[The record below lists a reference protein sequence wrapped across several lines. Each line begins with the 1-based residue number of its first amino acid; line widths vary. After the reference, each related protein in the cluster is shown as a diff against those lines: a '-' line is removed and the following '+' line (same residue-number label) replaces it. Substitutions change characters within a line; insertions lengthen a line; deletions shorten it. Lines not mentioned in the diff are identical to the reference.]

1 MDQARTTLPSLKA
14 SEKKYDVL
22 YMNTPLSKMD
32 TSTIG
37 KVPVNDLVADDAA
50 VFLWV
55 DPYSTLD
62 AASLAEKWGLKKHS
76 VFQSVDYA
84 SYPWMKVVKSAK
96 VEVKPELKEEAV
108 TEETGEVKEEIKE
121 EKPKEEK
128 PKSKGKSKRV
138 VRVPP
143 IHPPSWWTSV
153 VPENMLA
160 SRPTVEQLW
169 LLVKGDASKLFG
181 TSTLTTHTVNMPEL
195 GRKSKSKKPVVL
207 SEWDTERPRVFLD
220 TVLST
225 LADKSVKVLNAFGS
239 DMHAVVDCWGPNV
252 PGGFQES
259 MSSTSGLVGSVSLV
273 MKAMKKTQ
281 LQLVHSGM
289 TKMASLDAAGKVE
302 AMKEMGS
309 SWEQVQK
316 ALTDYT
322 DSGTVQYN
330 WRNDEGVLEEWV
342 CRFLQLLSMEHIV
355 NFSLNHQ
362 RKKKRKS
369 STGASKEGKKL
380 YGIASPSPI
389 PPVIADFLGVPHEE
403 LMARTQ
409 IVSKINKYILENNLQ
424 CTEDRT
430 SFSVD
435 DKLKTIIHLEE
446 GSTKVKYFELSG
458 LIGKHFP
465 KKAKKVAVKEPVAV
479 GGPAV
484 ANTESTV
491 APVAEVC
498 LRKEG
503 ETDESQCKRTKTS

>member
-1 MDQARTTLPSLKA
+1 
-14 SEKKYDVL
+14 
-22 YMNTPLSKMD
+22 
-32 TSTIG
+32 
-37 KVPVNDLVADDAA
+37 
-50 VFLWV
+50 
-55 DPYSTLD
+55 
-62 AASLAEKWGLKKHS
+62 
-76 VFQSVDYA
+76 
-84 SYPWMKVVKSAK
+84 
-96 VEVKPELKEEAV
+96 
-108 TEETGEVKEEIKE
+108 
-121 EKPKEEK
+121 
-128 PKSKGKSKRV
+128 
-138 VRVPP
+138 
-143 IHPPSWWTSV
+143 
-153 VPENMLA
+153 
-160 SRPTVEQLW
+160 
-169 LLVKGDASKLFG
+169 
-181 TSTLTTHTVNMPEL
+181 MPEL

-281 LQLVHSGM
+281 LQLVHS
-289 TKMASLDAAGKVE
+289 
-302 AMKEMGS
+302 
-309 SWEQVQK
+309 
-316 ALTDYT
+316 
-322 DSGTVQYN
+322 
-330 WRNDEGVLEEWV
+330 
-342 CRFLQLLSMEHIV
+342 RFLQLLSMEHIV

>member
-1 MDQARTTLPSLKA
+1 MEQARITLPSLKT
-14 SEKKYDVL
+14 SSKKYDVL

-32 TSTIG
+32 TVAIG
-37 KVPVNDLVADDAA
+37 KVPVNDLVSVDAA

-55 DPYSTLD
+55 DPYSTLE
-62 AASLAEKWGLKKHS
+62 AASLVEKWGLKKHS

-84 SYPWMKVVKSAK
+84 TYPWMKT
-96 VEVKPELKEEAV
+96 VKPVKAEEASSI
-108 TEETGEVKEEIKE
+108 TTATSEKTKKDSSEHVKEE
-121 EKPKEEK
+121 PKEEK
-128 PKSKGKSKRV
+128 PKSKGKARRV
-138 VRVPP
+138 VRIPP
-143 IHPPSWWTSV
+143 IHPPSWWTSS

-181 TSTLTTHTVNMPEL
+181 TSTLTTHTVNMPEM
-195 GRKSKSKKPVVL
+195 GRKSKSKKSVVVG
-207 SEWDTERPRVFLD
+207 EWDTERPRVFLE

-225 LADKSVKVLNAFGS
+225 LVDKSVKVLNAFGS
-239 DMHAVVDCWGPNV
+239 DMHGLVDCWGPNV

-281 LQLVHSGM
+281 LQLVHACMS
-289 TKMASLDAAGKVE
+289 KMNSLDTEGKVE
-302 AMKEMGS
+302 SIKEMGS
-309 SWEQVQK
+309 SWEQIQK
-316 ALTDYT
+316 SLVDYT

-330 WRNDEGVLEEWV
+330 WRNDQGVLEEWV
-342 CRFLQLLSMEHIV
+342 CRFVQLLAWEHIV
-355 NFSLNHQ
+355 NFSVNHQ

-369 STGASKEGKKL
+369 ASGSSKEGKKL

-424 CTEDRT
+424 STEDRT
-430 SFSVD
+430 MFSVD
-435 DKLKTIIHLEE
+435 DKLKTILHLEE
-446 GSTKVKYFELSG
+446 GCTHVKYFELSG

-465 KKAKKVAVKEPVAV
+465 KKAKKVANK
-479 GGPAV
+479 
-484 ANTESTV
+484 TETV
-491 APVAEVC
+491 AGLPVVPPVVEVC
-498 LRKEG
+498 TRREG
-503 ETDESQCKRTKTS
+503 ETDESQCKRSKTS